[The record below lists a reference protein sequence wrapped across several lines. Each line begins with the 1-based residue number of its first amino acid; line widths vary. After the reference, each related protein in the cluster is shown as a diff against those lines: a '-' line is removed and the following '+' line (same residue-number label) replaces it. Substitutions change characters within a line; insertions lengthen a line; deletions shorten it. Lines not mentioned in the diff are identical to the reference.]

1 MNTTQSVSAAQV
13 VSDYQSTAEISD
25 NQLEE
30 IVAAAEGESME
41 MREKV
46 SHNNT
51 VSVYALCL
59 LQANSYYLVMCDI
72 PFVLLLGWSL
82 GGELLLFA

>member
-30 IVAAAEGESME
+30 IVAAAEGESSE

-51 VSVYALCL
+51 CIRTV
-59 LQANSYYLVMCDI
+59 LVASK
-72 PFVLLLGWSL
+72 F
-82 GGELLLFA
+82 